1 MELVIAAVGACATLL
16 MVLKALGVAGPHPA
30 AARRPA
36 RVPTAG
42 EAAEAWLAAHPLKV
56 RPAAAAANDPAD
68 PDAA

>member
-16 MVLKALGVAGPHPA
+16 MVLKALGVAGPHPDTV
-30 AARRPA
+30 RC
-36 RVPTAG
+36 PTAG
-42 EAAEAWLAAHPLKV
+42 EAADAWLAAHPLKV